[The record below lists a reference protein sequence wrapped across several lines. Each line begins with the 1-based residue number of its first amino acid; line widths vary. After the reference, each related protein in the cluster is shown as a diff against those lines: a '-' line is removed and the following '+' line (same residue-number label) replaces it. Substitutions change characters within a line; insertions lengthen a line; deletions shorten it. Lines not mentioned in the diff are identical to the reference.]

1 MMFEELLPLACRW
14 VEEQERNIL
23 RDGVPLDQEQL
34 EIARKVGIRD
44 FGRIRLLQ
52 VDEIPSPQDPVLQT
66 AAEAAGLISVLTS
79 GLTARYGIF
88 IRSDYWGDRRLV
100 AHELAHVAQYERLGG
115 IEPFLRQ
122 YLTECLNAGYP
133 NGELE
138 EEAKALEKRFA

>member
-1 MMFEELLPLACRW
+1 MFEELLPLACRW

>member
-14 VEEQERNIL
+14 VEEQERGIL
-23 RDGVPLDQEQL
+23 RDGLPLNPEQL
-34 EIARKVGIRD
+34 EIARKVGIREL
-44 FGRIRLLQ
+44 GRIRLLE
-52 VDEIPSPQDPVLQT
+52 VDEVPEPEDPLLQA
-66 AAEAAGLISVLTS
+66 AAEAAGLISLLTS

-88 IRSDYWGDRRLV
+88 IRSDYWGNRQLL

-115 IEPFLRQ
+115 IEPFLRR

-138 EEAKALEKRFA
+138 QEAKAVEKRFA